1 MLTRDACRTT
11 SESFGVRRIACI
23 VPCSLAERPCRTRRH
38 CKPPSRLAGC
48 TIEMVRV
55 PMKSQIVKRSVVI
68 AAHRKSISLEEIV
81 WRSLKEIATYRDM
94 TLVALLA
101 TIDSR
106 RNQGDLSSAIR
117 LFVLNFYREQL
128 EIQDRHK
135 AIEAT
140 LRGSIRLH

>member
-1 MLTRDACRTT
+1 
-11 SESFGVRRIACI
+11 
-23 VPCSLAERPCRTRRH
+23 
-38 CKPPSRLAGC
+38 
-48 TIEMVRV
+48 MVRV

-68 AAHRKSISLEEIV
+68 AAHKKSISLEEIV

-106 RNQGDLSSAIR
+106 RNQRNLSSAIR

-135 AIEAT
+135 AIEAA

>member
-1 MLTRDACRTT
+1 
-11 SESFGVRRIACI
+11 
-23 VPCSLAERPCRTRRH
+23 
-38 CKPPSRLAGC
+38 
-48 TIEMVRV
+48 MVRV

-68 AAHRKSISLEEIV
+68 AAHKKSISLEEIV

-101 TIDSR
+101 TIDST
-106 RNQGDLSSAIR
+106 RNQGRNLSSAIR

-135 AIEAT
+135 AIEAA